1 VKPQTFS
8 AQSPD
13 MRAYHGASL
22 DVQKFEMDSG
32 VKIRRHQQAQ
42 VKQGPSA

>member
-1 VKPQTFS
+1 MQPQTFT

-13 MRAYHGASL
+13 MRAYNGGSL

-32 VKIRRHQQAQ
+32 VKIRRH
-42 VKQGPSA
+42 